1 MMRWIE
7 YSPFL
12 HEARA
17 TLPDG
22 HDVYVG
28 YVAVWAGSDDWCGYV
43 GINFT
48 PVGVGPLPAMR
59 RTVEEHMRE
68 ILEYSKRRVNSAS

>member
-1 MMRWIE
+1 M
-7 YSPFL
+7 
-12 HEARA
+12 
-17 TLPDG
+17 
-22 HDVYVG
+22 YVG
-28 YVAVWAGSDDWCGYV
+28 YVAVWAGSDDWRGYV

-48 PVGVGPLPAMR
+48 PVGVGPLPTMR